1 MTDWVEVAR
10 RVVPKR
16 VRYALQRFVSLSAVK
31 RRYAVRMDPLASVE
45 GSDENTWGSPIVFGI
60 VKNRTQDYTR
70 FVTACMEL
78 GVPFRVLDFFASD
91 WLARVEASGCDV
103 LLAWPDASSPIAA
116 RILKDRLDLLEHE
129 RGVKV
134 VPSAAERWM
143 YEDKVRMADWLRAHD
158 VPHPRTWVFA
168 DRVEAEEF
176 AATCSLPIVTKTSF
190 GAQATGVRILRDR
203 TAVRSTIARAFGRG
217 VVPDGSDHRDRQRE
231 IVLFQEFLD
240 VAHEWR
246 LVRIGD
252 AYFGHP
258 KGLLGEFRSGSGRV
272 EWNVPEPRHLDFL
285 HRVTELGS
293 FRSMDVD
300 VFETVGGELL
310 VNELQTVF
318 GASTSV
324 DQLRVDGVAGRMV
337 RREGIWVFEAGDFAR
352 NACANARVLDVLEH
366 VAPTP

>member
-1 MTDWVEVAR
+1 MTDWVDLAR
-10 RVVPKR
+10 RLIPKR
-16 VRYALQRFVSLSAVK
+16 MRYAVQRVVSLSDVK
-31 RRYAVRMDPLASVE
+31 RRYAVRSDPLAGVQ
-45 GSDENTWGSPIVFGI
+45 GSDTNTWGSPIMFGI
-60 VKNRTQDYTR
+60 VKNRTLDYTR

-103 LLAWPDASSPIAA
+103 LLAWPDASSPISA
-116 RILKDRLDLLEHE
+116 RILKDRLDLLERE
-129 RGVKV
+129 RGITV

-143 YEDKVRMADWLRAHD
+143 YEDKVRMADWLRAQA
-158 VPHPRTWVFA
+158 VPHPQTWVFA
-168 DRVEAEEF
+168 ERAEAETF
-176 AATCSLPIVTKTSF
+176 AATCPLPIVTKTSF
-190 GAQATGVRILRDR
+190 GAQATGVRILRNR
-203 TAVRSTIARAFGRG
+203 AAVRSTVARAFGRG
-217 VVPDGSDHRDRQRE
+217 LAPDGSDHRDRQRE
-231 IVLFQEFLD
+231 IVLFQEYLD

-258 KGLLGEFRSGSGRV
+258 KGLRGEFRSGSGRV
-272 EWNVPEPRHLDFL
+272 EWDVPEARHLDFL
-285 HRVTELGS
+285 HEVTELGS

-300 VFETVGGELL
+300 VFETVSGALL

-337 RREGIWVFEAGDFAR
+337 RRDGAWVFEAGDFAR
-352 NACANARVLDVLEH
+352 NACANARVLDVLGQL
-366 VAPTP
+366 AS